1 MRLIEWINK
10 FNYLENDIP
19 VAIHLD
25 PYTIRSAFVENRF
38 KYEYNMYVGSMEN
51 IPMWLG
57 SYYVVDN
64 MTYIE
69 NGQLNIFISARNEE
83 HF

>member
-1 MRLIEWINK
+1 MKLIEWINK
-10 FNYLENDIP
+10 FNYLENDIS

-25 PYTIRSAFVENRF
+25 PYTIRKAFVENHF
-38 KYEYNMYVGSMEN
+38 EYEYDEYVGSMEN

-64 MTYIE
+64 MSYIE
-69 NGQLNIFISARNEE
+69 NGQLNIFVSARNEE
-83 HF
+83 YL